1 MNRKLLLATSLF
13 LMAMTAWS
21 QEFKVGYTSIDAI
34 VFSMPEIPQ
43 INADLQVYQKQ
54 LASQVDS
61 KQKTIDAK
69 IAEYQQLAQLGTAA
83 PTAMQEKET
92 EIRKLQADFQNFS
105 QKAEESLSNKSAN
118 LFNPVYTKV
127 QNAIEEVRIEK
138 GYALILNART
148 ENGGGIVLAA
158 REEDNITKL
167 VFEKLGVPMPVAPEE
182 GAGAPAAKSGN
193 GN

>member
-54 LASQVDS
+54 LASQVES

-69 IAEYQQLAQLGTAA
+69 IAEYQKLAQQ
-83 PTAMQEKET
+83 PTVSPTVMQEKET
-92 EIRKLQADFQNFS
+92 EIRKLQADFANFS
-105 QKAEESLSNKSAN
+105 QKADESLSNKSNN
-118 LFNPVYTKV
+118 LFNPIYVKV
-127 QNAIEEVRIEK
+127 QNAIEEVRKEK
-138 GYALILNART
+138 GYGMILNAGT
-148 ENGGGIVLAA
+148 DTGGIVLAA
-158 REEDNITKL
+158 REEDNITKA
-167 VFEKLGVPMPVAPEE
+167 VFEKLGVPMPVAPE
-182 GAGAPAAKSGN
+182 GGAPAAKSG

>member
-54 LASQVDS
+54 LASQVES

-92 EIRKLQADFQNFS
+92 EIRKLQADFANFS
-105 QKAEESLSNKSAN
+105 QKADESLSNKSN
-118 LFNPVYTKV
+118 SLFNP
-127 QNAIEEVRIEK
+127 IEEVRKEK
-138 GYALILNART
+138 GYGMILNAGT
-148 ENGGGIVLAA
+148 ETGGIVLAA
-158 REEDNITKL
+158 REEDNITKA
-167 VFEKLGVPMPVAPEE
+167 VFEKLGVPMPTPKE
-182 GAGAPAAKSGN
+182 GEGAPAAKSG